1 MTKRT
6 LPLFEENACGRAST
20 PDRTSLSRA
29 RSLSGGAQPEDQG
42 AQTCIDANPSMRRAP
57 CLTADELPRS
67 PNCDEPTLPRFGAD
81 LDMDIASEF
90 LLKTLVKKVTVRA
103 VGGVSFVTA
112 RTWRAP
118 IREFQ
123 LKSLRLLK
131 KALPEQFV
139 EAAGIDIATFSRS
152 LHGPHAFHLVVPVPC
167 GHSGSSDCFSVRL
180 GRVVAREIDAGFGD
194 LIEHSL
200 LKGSS
205 HPMQSRNFAKPRL
218 KSAIRG
224 KVLVI
229 DDVCTTGRHLSMS
242 IWALREGGADA
253 FGLAWIGS
261 R

>member
-6 LPLFEENACGRAST
+6 LPLFEENFDGRAST
-20 PDRTSLSRA
+20 PDRTSLS
-29 RSLSGGAQPEDQG
+29 GGAQPGDQG
-42 AQTCIDANPSMRRAP
+42 AQSCFDAKPSMRRAP
-57 CLTADELPRS
+57 FLTAGELACS
-67 PNCDEPTLPRFGAD
+67 STCDEPTSSRFGAD
-81 LDMDIASEF
+81 LELDIASEF

-103 VGGVSFVTA
+103 VGDVSFVTA

-118 IREFQ
+118 IKEFQ

-131 KALPEQFV
+131 KALPERFV
-139 EAAGIDIATFSRS
+139 EAAGIDVAAFSRR

-167 GHSGSSDCFSVRL
+167 GNSGSSDCFSVRL

-205 HPMQSRNFAKPRL
+205 HPMRSRNFAKPRL
-218 KSAIRG
+218 KSAVRG